1 MIELGFF
8 LQCQG
13 GSHGARKR
21 QRPTTATRKRGF
33 WRLVEIAN
41 EKFTFIIGLP
51 IVTVVGTFLASHY
64 QYLSAYDD
72 KIKTIGTEQ
81 ITTADATFADV
92 SGQMS
97 KAITLQ
103 QLLYFNYRDAIKS
116 HRDGDPQAL
125 ETKNARAIFKDYDD
139 LRTQL
144 RESIDL
150 MARRVEVTI
159 DWASNTERDA
169 AHAGAF
175 GGDPMSRIALG
186 NYDFNCDVDKYM
198 PSFKRPHVDVPAT
211 KAMLNKD
218 PNAPSLGIDWYSAK
232 HQLLTL
238 YFCFQATHSG
248 IEVVRQ
254 WASGSALDEQKKKE
268 FTDDPDKLSDRFDR
282 EAQRLHSFNTLVARD
297 IDAIRVKFRPRKW
310 YCHLP
315 IVREYID
322 RHSHKCTPIRTAE
335 NGAAS

>member
-1 MIELGFF
+1 MP
-8 LQCQG
+8 G

-21 QRPTTATRKRGF
+21 QRPTRPARKRGF

-81 ITTADATFADV
+81 IADGGSHLRGRVGANVQGDHAATAALF
-92 SGQMS
+92 
-97 KAITLQ
+97 
-103 QLLYFNYRDAIKS
+103 QLSRRHQD
-116 HRDGDPQAL
+116 HRDSDAQAL

-144 RESIDL
+144 RENVDL

-169 AHAGAF
+169 ANAGPF

-198 PSFKRPHVDVPAT
+198 PSFKRPHADVPPT
-211 KAMLNKD
+211 KAMLKTD

-254 WASGSALDEQKKKE
+254 WASSSALDEAKKKE
-268 FTDDPDKLSDRFDR
+268 FTDAPDKLVDRFDR
-282 EAQRLHSFNTLVARD
+282 EAQRLHSFNTLAARD

-322 RHSHKCTPIRTAE
+322 RDIAISARRSARQQ
-335 NGAAS
+335 NGASS

>member
-1 MIELGFF
+1 M
-8 LQCQG
+8 
-13 GSHGARKR
+13 ARENGNGQPR
-21 QRPTTATRKRGF
+21 QANKRGF

-41 EKFTFIIGLP
+41 EKFAYIVGLP

-72 KIKTIGTEQ
+72 KVNAIGKEQ
-81 ITTADATFADV
+81 IAAAEATFTNV
-92 SGQMS
+92 SGQLS

-103 QLLYFNYRDAIKS
+103 QLLYFNYRDATKTR
-116 HRDGDPQAL
+116 RDGDPQAL
-125 ETKNARAIFKDYDD
+125 ETKNARIIFKDYDD

-144 RESIDL
+144 RENIDL
-150 MARRVEVTI
+150 MARRVEIAI
-159 DWASNTERDA
+159 DWASNKNRDA
-169 AHAGAF
+169 ANAGPF

-186 NYDFNCDVDKYM
+186 NYDFNCDVDKFM
-198 PSFKRPHVDVPAT
+198 PSFKRPHVDVPPT
-211 KAMLNKD
+211 KAMLKKD
-218 PNAPSLGIDWYSAK
+218 LNAPSLGIDWYSAK

-254 WASGSALDEQKKKE
+254 WASSSALDEQKKKE
-268 FTDDPDKLSDRFDR
+268 FTDDPDKLVDRFDR
-282 EAQRLHSFNTLVARD
+282 EAQRLHSFNTLAARD

-315 IVREYID
+315 VVRQIID
-322 RHSHKCTPIRTAE
+322 HYGRRCMPIHTAQ
-335 NGAAS
+335 NGSVS

>member
-1 MIELGFF
+1 M
-8 LQCQG
+8 
-13 GSHGARKR
+13 ARANGNG
-21 QRPTTATRKRGF
+21 RPAGKSRF
-33 WRLVEIAN
+33 WRIVEAAN
-41 EKFTFIIGLP
+41 RKFAYIVGLP
-51 IVTVVGTFLASHY
+51 IVTVVGSFLASHY

-72 KIKTIGTEQ
+72 KVNAIGKEE
-81 ITTADATFADV
+81 IARAEATFTDV
-92 SGQMS
+92 AGQLS

-116 HRDGDPQAL
+116 HRDGEAQAL

-144 RESIDL
+144 RENIDL

-159 DWASNTERDA
+159 DWASNTNRDA
-169 AHAGAF
+169 ANAGPF

-186 NYDFNCDVDKYM
+186 NYNFNCDADAYM
-198 PSFKRPHVDVPAT
+198 PSFKDPHVEVPPT
-211 KAMLNKD
+211 QAMLKAD

-238 YFCFQATHSG
+238 YYCFQATHSG

-254 WASGSALDEQKKKE
+254 WASSSALDEQKKKE
-268 FTDDPDKLSDRFDR
+268 FADAPDKLGDRFDR
-282 EAQRLHSFNTLVARD
+282 EALRLHSFNTLVARD

-315 IVREYID
+315 VVREYID
-322 RHSHKCTPIRTAE
+322 HYSHKCTPIRTAQ